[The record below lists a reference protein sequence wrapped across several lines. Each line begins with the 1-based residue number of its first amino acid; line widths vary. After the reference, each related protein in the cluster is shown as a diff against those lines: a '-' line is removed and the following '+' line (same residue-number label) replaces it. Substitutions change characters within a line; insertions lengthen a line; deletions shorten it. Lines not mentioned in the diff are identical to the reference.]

1 VFPQGPVPSGKKK
14 DDDNDLSTN
23 EISDF
28 SNVFRRL
35 GTPAQV
41 DDTIRTA
48 QRVMKAIDLWSEAA
62 RSRRSEKPAIP
73 TRRLKK

>member
-1 VFPQGPVPSGKKK
+1 VFPAGAVPSGKKK

-48 QRVMKAIDLWSEAA
+48 QRVMKAIDLCSEAA